1 MALGFAA
8 PGASRASWV
17 ICLLPALLTSLEVPS
32 SAAAVGVAAAL
43 AFGLADS
50 SFSLKPMFAP
60 VLAEVLSKGAALTAG
75 STARALFFAGA
86 GAGAALAALAFG
98 AGFGAGAAL
107 AFGAGAALAFGG
119 ALAFGAAFG

>member
-17 ICLLPALLTSLEVPS
+17 ICLLPALFTNFEVP
-32 SAAAVGVAAAL
+32 SAAAVGAAAAR

-50 SFSLKPMFAP
+50 SLSLKPMFAP
-60 VLAEVLSKGAALTAG
+60 VFELVRS
-75 STARALFFAGA
+75 R
-86 GAGAALAALAFG
+86 GAALAVG

-107 AFGAGAALAFGG
+107 AFGAAFGAGFAAAGFGAGAALAFAG
-119 ALAFGAAFG
+119 ALAFGAAFALGLEAVGFFA